1 MPFIPLNYRYTWI
14 SLEHCPGH
22 QTATATQY
30 NDRNHHSRFL
40 EHETTCI
47 MCINN
52 RVPQDMLAET
62 EIKGSNFSWP
72 EVSYYSMHLSH
83 LNDTPFGYWHITT
96 EE

>member
-1 MPFIPLNYRYTWI
+1 
-14 SLEHCPGH
+14 
-22 QTATATQY
+22 
-30 NDRNHHSRFL
+30 
-40 EHETTCI
+40 